1 LGCRL
6 VRRRSASE
14 VESTLFYATFYT
26 TADLWNYSLDEKS
39 GKNQRPEQLRGQIF
53 QSNYLEFITIL

>member
-6 VRRRSASE
+6 LRRRSASE
-14 VESTLFYATFYT
+14 VESTLFYARFYT

-39 GKNQRPEQLRGQIF
+39 GKNNDLNNCEGH
-53 QSNYLEFITIL
+53 